1 MGLIRPTTANQS
13 WIRLLRSLSIHG
25 SEANPRS
32 MVTKEILAFQSV
44 IDMNYPI
51 VTVPRR
57 VAAGENFHSF
67 MFAEAHWILTG
78 QNRVSSIKRF
88 SASIERFSDDRI
100 FYHGAYGPKI
110 VDQLTHVVDCLDKD
124 PMSRQAVINIWREN
138 PRVSKDIPCTISVQF
153 VIRDGKLHCFDTM
166 RSSDAWL
173 GWPFDVFNFSMLAW
187 MVLTLLRCRCNS
199 DNHVSVGLELGS
211 LHLTAGSQHLYIKNQ
226 DAVHE
231 ILADWTKSPSVPEYR
246 LSTKTYI
253 PLDTVLDNLS
263 VKANAL
269 KCHHE
274 IDPEK
279 LFKPM
284 FELAVAGQ

>member
-1 MGLIRPTTANQS
+1 MSLLVHPTTANQS
-13 WIRLLRSLSIHG
+13 WIRLLRTLSIHG
-25 SEANPRS
+25 SQANPRS
-32 MVTKEILAFQSV
+32 MDTKEILGFQSV
-44 IDMNYPI
+44 VDMNYPI

-57 VAAGENFHSF
+57 VTAGKTFHSF

-78 QNRVSSIKRF
+78 QNRVSSIKPF
-88 SASIERFSDDRI
+88 SAAIERFSDDKI

-110 VDQLTHVVDCLDKD
+110 IDQLTHVVDCLDKD

-153 VIRDGKLHCFDTM
+153 MVRDGKLHCFDTM

-211 LHLTAGSQHLYIKNQ
+211 LHLTAGSQHLYMTNQ
-226 DAVHE
+226 DAVNE
-231 ILADWTKSPSVPEYR
+231 ILVDWMKSPSAPEYK
-246 LSTKTYI
+246 LNTKTYI

-263 VKANAL
+263 AKAKGL
-269 KCHHE
+269 KDHHE
-274 IDPEK
+274 IDPAK

-284 FELAVAGQ
+284 FELAVA

>member
-1 MGLIRPTTANQS
+1 MITVSEKALQHVIELMMESGITPDSHHLRVGVKGGGCSGL
-13 WIRLLRSLSIHG
+13 
-25 SEANPRS
+25 
-32 MVTKEILAFQSV
+32 
-44 IDMNYPI
+44 
-51 VTVPRR
+51 
-57 VAAGENFHSF
+57 
-67 MFAEAHWILTG
+67 
-78 QNRVSSIKRF
+78 
-88 SASIERFSDDRI
+88 
-100 FYHGAYGPKI
+100 
-110 VDQLTHVVDCLDKD
+110 
-124 PMSRQAVINIWREN
+124 
-138 PRVSKDIPCTISVQF
+138 PCTISVQF